1 MWIDGLKIYDK
12 KVGINWKWQ
21 SMDGAITKAP
31 LGDKGT
37 GPNPTDRSKSSTKRS
52 LLVDS
57 QGIPLGITVY
67 PFHPSWKISYTGLH
81 IKNIYN

>member
-21 SMDGAITKAP
+21 SMDGVITKAP
-31 LGDKGT
+31 LGVKKYR
-37 GPNPTDRSKSSTKRS
+37 PNPTDRSKSGTKRS

-67 PFHPSWKISYTGLH
+67 PFHPSWKISYIGYTYKKYL
-81 IKNIYN
+81 